1 MYYQTY
7 VYEDRL
13 GCNGQACFFVERR
26 VEMSDFVHLNV
37 HTAYSLLN
45 GACRIGEL
53 VEKAKALGQKAL
65 AITDNCALY
74 GAIDF
79 IDACSAAGIKPI
91 IGCEVRVAEG
101 SRLARRH
108 NSREPYRLTLL
119 CKDNTG
125 YKNLCRLITE
135 QAANG
140 ADGGYI
146 TDRESIGRYSE
157 GLIALSG
164 AENGEIA
171 AMLSENRT
179 ADALKVAEWYRG
191 VFGGDFYLELS
202 NHDTEPE
209 SRLCARLREFSRQTG
224 IPVCP
229 TNNVHYVEKSGSYVQ
244 RVLQCIGQNKRLS
257 ELNLDALPTEE
268 YYLKSYGEMRR
279 FFTEEE
285 LARTVEIAERCDVR
299 FEFGVTKLPLFKKDG
314 VDDNTQYFIKL
325 CNKGAEKRYGTVTPE
340 IRERLDYELGVIQ
353 KMGFVDYFLIV
364 WDFVRY
370 AKSRDIPVGPGRGS
384 GAGSLCAYC
393 MGITDIDPLRF
404 DLLFERFLNPERV
417 SMPDFDIDFCYER
430 RDEVIEYVRGR
441 YGADHVAQIT
451 AFDTLKAKAAIR
463 DAGRVMGISQS
474 SVNAAAKAVS
484 SPFATLSGELES
496 GELKSLYESVPE
508 VKQLVDVARRIEG
521 LPRHTTIHAA
531 GVVITREPVAEYV
544 PLQYEE
550 GGLTAQYTMTA
561 LERLGLLKMDFLGL
575 RNLTVIKK
583 TCDLI
588 RKSDPDFD
596 IRKIN
601 EYDPEVYQM
610 LGNGGTVGVFQFE
623 SAGMT
628 SVLSRLQPK
637 SIEDL
642 TAALSL
648 YRPGPM
654 SSIPTYIENR
664 HKAPE
669 EIEYKHPLLK
679 NILSVTYGCMV
690 YQEQVMQICRV
701 VGGYSYGRADLVRRA
716 MSKKKHSVMEKE
728 RSAFVYGTESNVGA
742 IANGVPEETAN
753 AIFDEMAGFA
763 SYAFNK
769 SHAAAYATVA
779 YRTAYLR
786 RYYYREYMSELITS
800 VQDWT
805 DKVNEYISDL
815 TNNGVKLLPPDVN
828 RSFNGFTV
836 EDDGVRYGL
845 GAVKNVGRGF
855 INALVR
861 EREDGAFTS
870 AADFALRMAGKDN
883 DRRYMEALI
892 YCGAFDCLEPNRC
905 RLIQG
910 MGSLLDYAAREHN
923 RVESGQIDLFEL
935 DDTHKEF
942 TLPQTEDFT
951 LMRRLAKE
959 KEFLGR
965 YVSGHPADE
974 FLGRA
979 PENCMFIADA
989 LERENGA
996 ELSIMA
1002 LCLSE
1007 TLHTAKSGGLMSYAA
1022 FEDSSGFVKGIVF
1035 PKVFGKI
1042 ERFTEGR
1049 VYLVRGKISVKEDKT
1064 DFFIDSAE
1072 PAVTLPPKDRMI
1084 LFVNLPS
1091 KSDPRLAE
1099 VKRELSACRG
1109 ISAARICFADTRA
1122 VNPVAGIR
1130 GVRLCTLLVNKL
1142 KKLCGGENVKVGFL
1156 TRK

>member
-1 MYYQTY
+1 
-7 VYEDRL
+7 
-13 GCNGQACFFVERR
+13 
-26 VEMSDFVHLNV
+26 MSGFVHLNV

-53 VEKAKALGQKAL
+53 VEKAKSLGQTAL

-79 IDACSAAGIKPI
+79 YDACTAAGIKPI
-91 IGCEVRVAEG
+91 IGCEVRIAEG
-101 SRLARRH
+101 SRLAGQRIGY
-108 NSREPYRLTLL
+108 EPYRLTLL
-119 CKDNTG
+119 CRDNAG
-125 YKNLCRLITE
+125 YQNLCRLITE
-135 QAANG
+135 QSANG
-140 ADGGYI
+140 ADGEYV
-146 TDRESIGRYSE
+146 TDRDSIRRYAN

-164 AENGEIA
+164 AENGEITA
-171 AMLSENRT
+171 LLSAERT
-179 ADALKVAEWYRG
+179 SDALKAAEWYRET
-191 VFGGDFYLELS
+191 FGGDFYLELS

-209 SRLCARLREFSRQTG
+209 ARLCAQLRGFSRKTG

-229 TNNVHYVEKSGSYVQ
+229 TNNVHYVEKNGSYVQ
-244 RVLQCIGQNKRLS
+244 QVLRCIGHNKRLS
-257 ELNLDALPTEE
+257 EPDPDALPTEE
-268 YYLKSYGEMRR
+268 YYLKSYDEMRR
-279 FFTEEE
+279 FFTGEE
-285 LARTVEIAERCDVR
+285 LARTTEIAERCNIQ

-314 VDDNTQYFIKL
+314 VDDNSQYFIKL
-325 CNKGAEKRYGTVTPE
+325 CNKGAEKRYGTITPE
-340 IRERLDYELGVIQ
+340 IQKRLDYELGVIQ

-393 MGITDIDPLRF
+393 MGITDIDPLRY

-430 RDEVIEYVRGR
+430 RDEVIEYVRRR

-484 SPFATLSGELES
+484 SPFSTLSEELEQ
-496 GELKSLYESVPE
+496 GELKSLYASVPE
-508 VKQLVDVARRIEG
+508 VKQLVDVARQIEG

-544 PLQYEE
+544 PLEYGED
-550 GGLTAQYTMTA
+550 GLTAQYTMTA

-575 RNLTVIKK
+575 RNLTIIKK

-588 RKSDPDFD
+588 RKKEPDFD
-596 IRKIN
+596 IGNID

-610 LGNGGTVGVFQFE
+610 LGNSGTVGVFQFE

-664 HKAPE
+664 HKKPE
-669 EIEYKHPLLK
+669 EIAYKHPLLK

-728 RSAFVYGTESNVGA
+728 RSAFVYGTESNCGA
-742 IANGVPEETAN
+742 IANGVPEDTAN

-786 RYYYREYMSELITS
+786 CHYYREYMSELITS

-805 DKVNEYISDL
+805 DKANEYISDL
-815 TNNGVKLLPPDVN
+815 TNSGTKLLPPDVN
-828 RSFNGFTV
+828 KSFSGFTV
-836 EDDGVRYGL
+836 EGEAVRFGL
-845 GAVKNVGRGF
+845 GMVKNVGRGF
-855 INALVR
+855 INALVC
-861 EREDGAFTS
+861 ERENGLFTS
-870 AADFALRMAGKDN
+870 VTDFALRMAGKDN
-883 DRRYMEALI
+883 DRRYTEALI
-892 YCGAFDCLEPNRC
+892 YCGAFDSLEPNRR

-910 MGSLLDYAAREHN
+910 MGGLLEYAAREHS

-935 DDTHKEF
+935 DDTYGEF
-942 TLPQTEDFT
+942 TLPQTDDFPPAQR
-951 LMRRLAKE
+951 LMKE

-979 PENCMFIADA
+979 PKNCMFIADA
-989 LERENGA
+989 LERRNGT

-1007 TLHTAKSGGLMSYAA
+1007 TLHTSKSGGMMSYAA
-1022 FEDSSGFVKGIVF
+1022 LEDSSGYVKGIVF
-1035 PKVFGKI
+1035 PKIFGKI

-1072 PAVTLPPKDRMI
+1072 PATSLPPRDRMI
-1084 LFVNLPS
+1084 LFVNLPTE
-1091 KSDPRLAE
+1091 SDPRIAE
-1099 VKRELSACRG
+1099 VKRVLSACRG
-1109 ISAARICFADTRA
+1109 VSAARICFADTRA
-1122 VNPVAGIR
+1122 VKPVPGVH
-1130 GVRLCTLLVNKL
+1130 GVRLDTPLVNKL
-1142 KKLCGGENVKVGFL
+1142 KKLCGEENVKVGFL
-1156 TRK
+1156 NRKSR